1 MAVIAVFNQKG
12 GVGKT
17 TTTLNLL
24 GALAR
29 IGQRPIGIDLDP
41 QAHLSSILCG
51 APQHPEDSIY
61 EFFVK
66 SKPLFRCC
74 GPPGRQPRSQGAHI
88 EMSRLDS
95 LLGKSLNA
103 ITRLGVALQRRP
115 EPERQVVIDC
125 PPQLGVLSLNAMFAC
140 DLLVVPV
147 SADFLAMQ
155 GARSIDHALNALEPV
170 LKKRLPR
177 RYLLTRFDMRRRM
190 CATIAEQLVAEFG
203 ADDVFETRIP
213 ENVSLAESPWHKDG
227 CVRTRAGF
235 ARRQQLRGVTGGVTG
250 FRACDLRCAARSG
263 RSGCRRQGR
272 CAARRRR
279 FPVDS

>member
-17 TTTLNLL
+17 TSTLNLL

-41 QAHLSSILCG
+41 QAHLSGILCG
-51 APQHPEDSIY
+51 APQHAEDSAY
-61 EFFVK
+61 EFFARG
-66 SKPLFRCC
+66 KPLWSLLR
-74 GPPGRQPRSQGAHI
+74 PTRSATEVVGAHI

-95 LLGKSLNA
+95 QLGKSLNA
-103 ITRLGVALQRRP
+103 ITRLGAALQRRP
-115 EPERQVVIDC
+115 EPERQILIDC

-140 DLLVVPV
+140 DLLIVPV

-170 LKKRLPR
+170 LKRRLPR
-177 RYLLTRFDMRRRM
+177 RYLLTRFDTRRRM

-203 ADDVFETRIP
+203 AADVFETRIA
-213 ENVSLAESPWHKDG
+213 ENVSLAESPWMKMDVFEH
-227 CVRTRAGF
+227 AP
-235 ARRQQLRGVTGGVTG
+235 ASRGAVNYEALLGE
-250 FRACDLRCAARSG
+250 LLSSG
-263 RSGCRRQGR
+263 L
-272 CAARRRR
+272 
-279 FPVDS
+279 VN

>member
-1 MAVIAVFNQKG
+1 VAVIAVFNQKG

-41 QAHLSSILCG
+41 QAHLSGILCG
-51 APQHPEDSIY
+51 APLHPEDTIH
-61 EFFVK
+61 EFFAK
-66 SKPLFRCC
+66 SKPLFSLLR
-74 GPPGRQPRSQGAHI
+74 PTRSATEILGAHI
-88 EMSRLDS
+88 EMSRLDAM
-95 LLGKSLNA
+95 LGKSLNS

-115 EPERQVVIDC
+115 EPERQVIIDC

-170 LKKRLPR
+170 LKRRLPR

-190 CATIAEQLVAEFG
+190 CATIAEQLVTEFG
-203 ADDVFETRIP
+203 AADVFETRIP
-213 ENVSLAESPWHKDG
+213 ENVSLAESPWLKMD
-227 CVRTRAGF
+227 VFEYAP
-235 ARRQQLRGVTGGVTG
+235 ASRGANNYEALLAELLGSGLVT
-250 FRACDLRCAARSG
+250 
-263 RSGCRRQGR
+263 
-272 CAARRRR
+272 
-279 FPVDS
+279 